1 MTIQLD
7 QLPSQ
12 NGFAAPPISALAA
25 AHGIMGIMGC
35 SPLNNIT

>member
-7 QLPSQ
+7 QSPSQ

-25 AHGIMGIMGC
+25 AHGQWVLWVLWDAH
-35 SPLNNIT
+35 P